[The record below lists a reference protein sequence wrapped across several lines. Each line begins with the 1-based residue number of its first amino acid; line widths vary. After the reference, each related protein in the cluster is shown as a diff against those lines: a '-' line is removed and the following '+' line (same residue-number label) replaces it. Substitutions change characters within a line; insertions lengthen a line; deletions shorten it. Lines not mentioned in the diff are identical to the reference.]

1 MRLRK
6 ARYRSGFTL
15 AETLLAV
22 LIMLMV
28 SSIMV
33 TGIPAARNAYEKVV
47 LGANAEV
54 LLSTSLTALREELGT
69 ARNIDIK
76 GTKEISY
83 YSAKT
88 HAKARIYLS
97 SEGTDP
103 QTIWVEDYI
112 IVDQGGTSKEGFMY
126 PLVSRK
132 SSSDVLYVRYDNVR
146 RDHEGKY
153 VIFENVGVYRM
164 SGTNPLTSADLYIRT
179 LADEETV

>member
-1 MRLRK
+1 MKMRK
-6 ARYRSGFTL
+6 ARHRSGLTL

-28 SSIMV
+28 SLIMA

-69 ARNIDIK
+69 ARDIEI
-76 GTKEISY
+76 GTNEIKY

-88 HAKARIYLS
+88 NAKARIYLS

-112 IVDQGGTSKEGFMY
+112 VDMGDTPKEGFKY

-132 SSSDVLYVRYDNVR
+132 SSSEHRDQCLATAAHYRVPDTHGGRYVNR
-146 RDHEGKY
+146 H
-153 VIFENVGVYRM
+153 IYRH
-164 SGTNPLTSADLYIRT
+164 TSLSMPAS
-179 LADEETV
+179 AGQ

>member
-1 MRLRK
+1 MKMRK
-6 ARYRSGFTL
+6 ARHRSGFTL

-28 SSIMV
+28 SLIMA

-69 ARNIDIK
+69 ARDIEI
-76 GTKEISY
+76 GTNEIKY

-88 HAKARIYLS
+88 NAKARIYLS

-112 IVDQGGTSKEGFMY
+112 VDMGDTPKEGFKY

-132 SSSDVLYVRYDNVR
+132 SSSDVLYVRLGR
-146 RDHEGKY
+146 EICH
-153 VIFENVGVYRM
+153 I
-164 SGTNPLTSADLYIRT
+164 
-179 LADEETV
+179 